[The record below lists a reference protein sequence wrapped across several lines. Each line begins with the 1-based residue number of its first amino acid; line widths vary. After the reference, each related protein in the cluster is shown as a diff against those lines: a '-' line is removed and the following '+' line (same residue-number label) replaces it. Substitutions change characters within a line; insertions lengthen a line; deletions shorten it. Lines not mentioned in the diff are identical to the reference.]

1 MDLIWTETL
10 QELSFAGVEQIIAS
24 MGSPEGR

>member
-24 MGSPEGR
+24 MRSPEEK